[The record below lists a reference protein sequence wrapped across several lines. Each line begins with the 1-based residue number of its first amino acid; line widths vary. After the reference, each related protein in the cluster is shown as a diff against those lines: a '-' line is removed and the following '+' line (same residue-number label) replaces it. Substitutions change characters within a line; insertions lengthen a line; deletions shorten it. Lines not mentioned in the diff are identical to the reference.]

1 MLGEGWKWCSDRP
14 EYPDARTHAGHSAR
28 IQLVEDQFLEE
39 GFSVR
44 MKSVWRR
51 LLGVEETVI
60 RGIRFENE
68 MQALVATVRPY
79 RRRRGRC
86 GECNRR
92 CARYDPGEGP
102 RRWRTLDLGTIQVF
116 LESEAPRVSCPDHG
130 VIVQAVPWARH
141 DARFTRAFEDQA
153 AWLATHTARSTVSE
167 LLRVAWRTVGGMIVR
182 VVTEAEAA
190 LDRLNGLQR
199 IGIDEVSHR
208 KGQRYLTVVVDHDS
222 RRLIWAAAG
231 HDEATLSRFFE
242 KLGPKRC
249 AKLRLISADA
259 APWIAAVA
267 KRYCPQA
274 RLCLDPFH
282 VVAWATD
289 ALDEVRR
296 AVWNAAR
303 KNGETELARELK
315 GARFALWKNP
325 ENRTERQNRK
335 LAFIARTNLP
345 LYRAYLLKE
354 QLRTIFKL
362 KGDLGKAMLEEWL
375 QWARRCRIGPFV
387 KLAKT
392 IARHRRDIE
401 ATLDIGLSNAL
412 VESTNTKIRL
422 LTRQAFGFHYPE
434 ALISIAMLALGG
446 LCPSLPGRA

>member
-1 MLGEGWKWCSDRP
+1 MLLPGSRP
-14 EYPDARTHAGHSAR
+14 WPNAIVPRQGSASTP
-28 IQLVEDQFLEE
+28 FMW
-39 GFSVR
+39 S
-44 MKSVWRR
+44 
-51 LLGVEETVI
+51 
-60 RGIRFENE
+60 
-68 MQALVATVRPY
+68 
-79 RRRRGRC
+79 RGR
-86 GECNRR
+86 RTPWTR
-92 CARYDPGEGP
+92 CAAQYGTPLG
-102 RRWRTLDLGTIQVF
+102 RT
-116 LESEAPRVSCPDHG
+116 ERPSS
-130 VIVQAVPWARH
+130 
-141 DARFTRAFEDQA
+141 RA
-153 AWLATHTARSTVSE
+153 
-167 LLRVAWRTVGGMIVR
+167 
-182 VVTEAEAA
+182 
-190 LDRLNGLQR
+190 N
-199 IGIDEVSHR
+199 
-208 KGQRYLTVVVDHDS
+208 
-222 RRLIWAAAG
+222 
-231 HDEATLSRFFE
+231 
-242 KLGPKRC
+242 
-249 AKLRLISADA
+249 
-259 APWIAAVA
+259 
-267 KRYCPQA
+267 
-274 RLCLDPFH
+274 
-282 VVAWATD
+282 
-289 ALDEVRR
+289 
-296 AVWNAAR
+296 
-303 KNGETELARELK
+303 LK